1 MWADK
6 STRIL
11 SSLSGIEDS
20 LCALDPHHWLC
31 SGLKSRQNLNV
42 HYHSMSL
49 VASPQSIS
57 QSPTVGSNMVEGERS
72 DKRWHKWCRII
83 RVKVSSN
90 AEDDN
95 YENDVHTE
103 VTIGPHL
110 LHQQITCAQFSDMFI
125 AHLHII
131 NKKVTPGMSPSLVGS
146 NPSHTTHQIFD
157 CSDILKPLLAYKR
170 IPIEMHRKVTV
181 TTLTR
186 VSFNLTLV
194 FFKSAAALSTWNFT
208 TKTKNVL
215 TFAPSTSH
223 MHACNLL
230 KDEIHQ
236 PDVVV
241 AMRTDIK
248 YCIQC

>member
-1 MWADK
+1 M
-6 STRIL
+6 
-11 SSLSGIEDS
+11 SGIEDS

-31 SGLKSRQNLNV
+31 SGLKSRQNLKV
-42 HYHSMSL
+42 HHNSMSL
-49 VASPQSIS
+49 VASPQSIL
-57 QSPTVGSNMVEGERS
+57 QSLTVGSSMVEGERS
-72 DKRWHKWCRII
+72 DKRWCKWCRNI

-125 AHLHII
+125 THLHII
-131 NKKVTPGMSPSLVGS
+131 NKKVTPGMCPSLVGS
-146 NPSHTTHQIFD
+146 NSSHTIHQICD
-157 CSDILKPLLAYKR
+157 CSDLLKALPAYKR
-170 IPIEMHRKVTV
+170 IPIEMHGKVTV
-181 TTLTR
+181 TTLMR

-194 FFKSAAALSTWNFT
+194 FFKSAAALSTWKFT
-208 TKTKNVL
+208 TKTKNAL
-215 TFAPSTSH
+215 TFALSTSH

-236 PDVVV
+236 PDVV
-241 AMRTDIK
+241 AAIRTDIK
-248 YCIQC
+248 YHVQC